1 MVYRKKFIVRVY
13 NKEKT
18 ECKER
23 YCGSIDEICELLGIK
38 KTTYRSFQ
46 QKKLKMNTPK
56 TEFLQFVEIIRLK
69 KEDTVKPPP
78 KYQSTYDSDKKLDD
92 IFNKM

>member
-1 MVYRKKFIVRVY
+1 
-13 NKEKT
+13 
-18 ECKER
+18 
-23 YCGSIDEICELLGIK
+23 
-38 KTTYRSFQ
+38 
-46 QKKLKMNTPK
+46 MNTPK